1 MSHGR
6 NLNEPYLIGGY
17 QVVFV
22 RGRGWQC
29 NCRPWELTQKCPH
42 VLLAAGL
49 RTLENAVAALGGSIR
64 RH

>member
-1 MSHGR
+1 MSQGR
-6 NLNEPYLIGGY
+6 SLNEPYFIAGY

-29 NCRPWELTQKCPH
+29 NCRVWELTRECPH
-42 VLLAAGL
+42 VLLAAAL
-49 RTLENAVAALGGSIR
+49 RTLENAVVALGGSIR